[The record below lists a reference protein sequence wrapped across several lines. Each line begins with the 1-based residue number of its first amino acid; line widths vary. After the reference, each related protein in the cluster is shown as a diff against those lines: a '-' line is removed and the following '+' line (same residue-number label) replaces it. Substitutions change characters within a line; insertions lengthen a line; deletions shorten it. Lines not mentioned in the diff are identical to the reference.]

1 MDLGIKDKVA
11 IVTGLANPQGIGR
24 AIAVALAM
32 EGCDIAC
39 LDQDPEGVNSAAAQI
54 RDLGRR
60 SIAVTVDQSDYEQV
74 KKAVDSVEQQFGR
87 IDILV
92 NNAALLGNVSL
103 IKNMSVANW
112 NKEMS
117 VNLSGPF
124 YFVKEVFPKMM
135 SRGWGRILNISSIA
149 GIGGSFGQVGYSSTK
164 SGLIGLTRTTALEG
178 AKYGVT
184 SNMLMLGLIN
194 SAALRANIRE
204 DMIESIVRDNALR
217 RLGTVQEVGD
227 MAAFL
232 LSDRASF
239 VTGAEIIMDGGH
251 TLLVG

>member
-1 MDLGIKDKVA
+1 MDLGIKDRVA
-11 IVTGLANPQGIGR
+11 IVTGCANPQGIGR
-24 AIAVALAM
+24 AIAAALAM
-32 EGCDIAC
+32 EGCDVAC
-39 LDQDPEGVNSAAAQI
+39 LDKDPEGVNSAAAQI

-74 KKAVDSVEQQFGR
+74 KKAVNSVEQEFGR

-112 NKEMS
+112 DKEMS

-135 SRGWGRILNISSIA
+135 IRGWGRILNISSIA
-149 GIGGSFGQVGYSSTK
+149 GIGGSYGQVGYSSTK
-164 SGLIGLTRTTALEG
+164 AGLIGLTRTMALEG
-178 AKYGVT
+178 AKFGVT
-184 SNMLMLGLIN
+184 SNILILGLIN
-194 SAALRANIRE
+194 SAALRAHIRE
-204 DMIESIVRDNALR
+204 DMLESIVKDNALR

-227 MAAFL
+227 IAAFL
-232 LSDRASF
+232 LSDRAGF

-251 TLLVG
+251 TLLV